1 MDPWEREETMEMMS
15 GTMLAALIGVAGGLA
30 LGVAARVGRFCT
42 LGAIEDALY
51 GGSGARLRMWGAAL
65 GLSILGCA
73 GLTGAGLL
81 VPAEVFLVRDG
92 FSPVAVIFGGTLF
105 GFGMALAGN
114 CGYGALARLGNG
126 DIRAFVLVG
135 VLGVTAYAALFGPLS
150 GLRLWIFELPVLRFE
165 AAVTLD
171 ALIGGVLSVPPW
183 AVGVGAGIGLLAVA
197 LHGAE
202 ARGPVLRWGA
212 VVAAAIVSGWAGTG
226 YLAQTSFE
234 VIGVRSHNFSAP
246 LGETLAYF
254 MLSDVR
260 PLSFAVGSV
269 LGVVAGSVLGS
280 LWLGQFRWEAC
291 EDPRELKRQLMGAV
305 FMGFGATLALGCSI
319 GQGLSA
325 FAILTVSAPLAAA
338 SIFAGAALG
347 LRVLIEGWPVGG
359 SRGI

>member
-1 MDPWEREETMEMMS
+1 MDAVS
-15 GTMLAALIGVAGGLA
+15 GTVLAALVGLIGGLG

-51 GGSGARLRMWGAAL
+51 GGSGERLRMWGVAL

-73 GLTGAGLL
+73 ILTGSGVL
-81 VPAEVFLVRDG
+81 VPSEVFLVRDG
-92 FSPVAVIFGGTLF
+92 FSPVAVVLGGVLF

-150 GLRLWIFELPVLRFE
+150 GIRLWLFELPILRVE
-165 AAVTLD
+165 DHATIDGLVAGAMAIPAWVIGLTL
-171 ALIGGVLSVPPW
+171 
-183 AVGVGAGIGLLAVA
+183 GAGLLGTS
-197 LHGAE
+197 LRGAE
-202 ARGPVLRWGA
+202 DRGAVLRWGG
-212 VVAAAIVSGWAGTG
+212 VVAAAIVTGWGGTA
-226 YLAQTSFE
+226 YLAETSYD

-246 LGETLAYF
+246 VGETLAYF
-254 MLSDVR
+254 MLSNVR

-269 LGVVAGSVLGS
+269 FGVVAGSVLGS
-280 LWLGQFRWEAC
+280 LWLREFRWEAC
-291 EDPRELKRQLMGAV
+291 EDPRELKRQLLGAGM
-305 FMGFGATLALGCSI
+305 MGFGATLALGCSI

-325 FAILTVSAPLAAA
+325 FAILTLSAPLAAA
-338 SIFAGAALG
+338 SIFAGTALG

-359 SRGI
+359 SRGA

>member
-1 MDPWEREETMEMMS
+1 MDVIS
-15 GTMLAALIGVAGGLA
+15 GTMMATLVGLLGGVA
-30 LGVAARVGRFCT
+30 LGIAARVGRFCT

-51 GGSGARLRMWGAAL
+51 GGNGERLRMWGVAL

-73 GLTGAGLL
+73 VLSGTGML

-92 FSPVAVIFGGTLF
+92 VSPVPVMVGGTLF

-135 VLGVTAYAALFGPLS
+135 VLGVTAYASLFGPLS
-150 GLRLWIFELPVLRFE
+150 GLRMWIFTLPVLRID
-165 AAVTLD
+165 APVTLD
-171 ALIGGVLSVPPW
+171 QMIGAGLSVPPW
-183 AVGVGAGIGLLAVA
+183 AVAGGLGGGLVWAALRGAA
-197 LHGAE
+197 

-212 VVAAAIVSGWAGTG
+212 VVAAAIISGWAGTA
-226 YLAQTSFE
+226 YLAQTSFD

-246 LGETLAYF
+246 LGETLSYF
-254 MLSDVR
+254 MMSNVR

-269 LGVVAGSVLGS
+269 LGVVGGSVLGS

-291 EDPRELKRQLMGAV
+291 EDPRELKRQLLGAGM
-305 FMGFGATLALGCSI
+305 MGFGATLALGCSI

-325 FAILTVSAPLAAA
+325 FAILSLSAPLAAA
-338 SIFAGAALG
+338 SIFVGAALG
-347 LRVLIEGWPVGG
+347 LRVLIEGWPIGG
-359 SRGI
+359 SRGA

>member
-1 MDPWEREETMEMMS
+1 MDAVS
-15 GTMLAALIGVAGGLA
+15 GTMLAALVGLIGGVG

-51 GGSGARLRMWGAAL
+51 GGSGERLRMWGVAL

-73 GLTGAGLL
+73 ALTGSGLL

-92 FSPVAVIFGGTLF
+92 FSPVAVVLGGMLF

-150 GLRLWIFELPVLRFE
+150 GLRLWLFELPILRVE
-165 AAVTLD
+165 DHTTID
-171 ALIGGVLSVPPW
+171 GLIAGAMAIPAW
-183 AVGVGAGIGLLAVA
+183 AVGLAFGGALLAGS
-197 LHGAE
+197 LRGAE
-202 ARGPVLRWGA
+202 DRGAVLRWGA
-212 VVAAAIVSGWAGTG
+212 LVAAAIVTGWGGTA
-226 YLAQTSFE
+226 YLSQTSFD

-246 LGETLAYF
+246 VGETLAYF
-254 MLSDVR
+254 MLSNVR

-269 LGVVAGSVLGS
+269 FGVVAGSVLGS
-280 LWLGQFRWEAC
+280 LWLREFRWEAC
-291 EDPRELKRQLMGAV
+291 EDPRELKRQLLGAGM
-305 FMGFGATLALGCSI
+305 MGFGATLALGCSI

-325 FAILTVSAPLAAA
+325 FAILTLSAPLAAA
-338 SIFAGAALG
+338 SIFAGTALG

-359 SRGI
+359 SRGT